1 MAAAAL
7 GSLLP
12 ESGWVEQWNSAI
24 RFLMGPRLCPRDSNV
39 GSGPRRESSSIR
51 DPDLGPDFCI
61 DQEKEMS
68 RLGCVSVA
76 AGVTLNLRCHSYN
89 FQFFLQM

>member
-1 MAAAAL
+1 M
-7 GSLLP
+7 P
-12 ESGWVEQWNSAI
+12 VI
-24 RFLMGPRLCPRDSNV
+24 REAVFGRVLAHGGDADAV
-39 GSGPRRESSSIR
+39 GKGERTKFR

>member
-1 MAAAAL
+1 MSIATPVDRVTRFEQIFVPHISHSIDAGL
-7 GSLLP
+7 QSLTK
-12 ESGWVEQWNSAI
+12 V
-24 RFLMGPRLCPRDSNV
+24 
-39 GSGPRRESSSIR
+39 R

>member
-1 MAAAAL
+1 MR
-7 GSLLP
+7 GS
-12 ESGWVEQWNSAI
+12 SGSSIGCSA
-24 RFLMGPRLCPRDSNV
+24 PRERIVRN
-39 GSGPRRESSSIR
+39 IR

>member
-1 MAAAAL
+1 MP
-7 GSLLP
+7 P
-12 ESGWVEQWNSAI
+12 EAE
-24 RFLMGPRLCPRDSNV
+24 NV
-39 GSGPRRESSSIR
+39 VQFQIFR

>member
-1 MAAAAL
+1 
-7 GSLLP
+7 
-12 ESGWVEQWNSAI
+12 
-24 RFLMGPRLCPRDSNV
+24 MGVVPMNPLFVATS
-39 GSGPRRESSSIR
+39 R

>member
-1 MAAAAL
+1 MNPLFVAT
-7 GSLLP
+7 S
-12 ESGWVEQWNSAI
+12 
-24 RFLMGPRLCPRDSNV
+24 
-39 GSGPRRESSSIR
+39 R

>member
-1 MAAAAL
+1 VL
-7 GSLLP
+7 SC
-12 ESGWVEQWNSAI
+12 ESVEGRQNQELTWKWISTGEPAEAGFQTGNT
-24 RFLMGPRLCPRDSNV
+24 C
-39 GSGPRRESSSIR
+39 R